1 MDTTHA
7 STPRLGSPCS
17 LCQECPSPSLSL
29 QKHPTH
35 RTQLPPCVA
44 LQLLKCTAFDTHLS
58 PLDPMAL
65 DFPLKPIHVLSDPF
79 HTAAYSWVARTNS
92 SLYPHKFHPS
102 TETVSRITDP
112 QQILAELGNCCKMLS
127 RRSMLRK
134 RKNQKSHVIFLLMS
148 LRTPFV
154 PYK

>member
-44 LQLLKCTAFDTHLS
+44 LQLLDVLRLIHISLLWIPW
-58 PLDPMAL
+58 PLASLLNQSMCY
-65 DFPLKPIHVLSDPF
+65 SDPF

-92 SLYPHKFHPS
+92 SLYPHNFHPS

-134 RKNQKSHVIFLLMS
+134 GKNQKSHVIFLLMS
-148 LRTPFV
+148 LGTPFV

>member
-1 MDTTHA
+1 MPPPPGLAHPVLSAKNALLPVSACRSILPTELSSLRVLLCNFSNVLRLIHISLLWIPWPLA
-7 STPRLGSPCS
+7 S
-17 LCQECPSPSLSL
+17 
-29 QKHPTH
+29 
-35 RTQLPPCVA
+35 
-44 LQLLKCTAFDTHLS
+44 LLNQSMCD
-58 PLDPMAL
+58 
-65 DFPLKPIHVLSDPF
+65 SDPF

-92 SLYPHKFHPS
+92 SLYPHNFHPS

-134 RKNQKSHVIFLLMS
+134 GKNQKSHVIFLLMS
-148 LRTPFV
+148 LGTPFV